1 MWEDDKNRLGGRW
14 LINLNKNARN
24 TDLDRIWLEIVS
36 ILFVY
41 FFTYLLVYLFV
52 CVFFVYLIVY
62 LSTQAGALE
71 GIKQTWTWGTKTYP
85 HGISPK
91 HLFTDLLKMDSLLG
105 QRVCGGRFHLRS

>member
-41 FFTYLLVYLFV
+41 LFAYLLVYLFV
-52 CVFFVYLIVY
+52 CVFI
-62 LSTQAGALE
+62 
-71 GIKQTWTWGTKTYP
+71 
-85 HGISPK
+85 
-91 HLFTDLLKMDSLLG
+91 
-105 QRVCGGRFHLRS
+105 C